1 MRWIRSGES
10 TRGLTEEENGGC
22 LEELARTEREHSVC
36 GVSVWVLF
44 GELRKRVAGARICG
58 GVVQCNEVPPGALVT
73 GNPTRY
79 LVCTWYGTCTG
90 IVPVSQVSRYQVG
103 LNNSLT
109 VHMKYCVHVFFKN
122 YITLLASTCRL
133 KERKN
138 QIYICCMYVRKI

>member
-22 LEELARTEREHSVC
+22 LEELAGTEREHSVC

-58 GVVQCNEVPPGALVT
+58 GVSVVQCNEVPPGALVT

-103 LNNSLT
+103 LNNCSKSKVARSNVSQTQVMPIKSTKEDGDTCNKDDNNKL
-109 VHMKYCVHVFFKN
+109 KN
-122 YITLLASTCRL
+122 WET
-133 KERKN
+133 
-138 QIYICCMYVRKI
+138 